1 MKFDFDEFLEG
12 MVIALLIVIL
22 VFVLLILFKEM
33 NFF

>member
-12 MVIALLIVIL
+12 MVIALLVVIL
-22 VFVLLILFKEM
+22 IFVLLVLFKEM

>member
-33 NFF
+33 NLF

>member
-12 MVIALLIVIL
+12 MVIALLVVIL
-22 VFVLLILFKEM
+22 IFVLLVLFKGM